1 MSEQKKRIIIV
12 EDDPAISEIY
22 QTVLEKASFQVEVIS
37 SGQEAISK
45 IKEQATGEERPDLV
59 ILDLI
64 LPDIDGIEVL
74 SALRKEPTT
83 KDLIVF
89 IFSNQ
94 ENTETEEIKAARPD
108 KYLIKANTTP
118 THLVEIVR
126 KELGQ

>member
-1 MSEQKKRIIIV
+1 MSEQKKRITIV

-22 QTVLEKASFQVEVIS
+22 QTVLEKAGFQVEVIA
-37 SGQEAISK
+37 SGQEAINT
-45 IKEQATGEERPDLV
+45 IKEQSEEKERPDLV

-64 LPDIDGIEVL
+64 LPDIDGMEVL
-74 SALRKEPTT
+74 KALRKEPAT
-83 KDLIVF
+83 KDLTVF

-94 ENTETEEIKAARPD
+94 ENTQTEEIKSLKPD

-126 KELGQ
+126 EELG